1 MKKIGLK
8 TLLTAGFCLLPL
20 LAHAGA
26 GIDQF
31 RRFLA
36 ETRTLK
42 AEFAQTVIPAN
53 GRKTQQSVG
62 SVAISRPGK
71 LRWEIRKPFPQ
82 LLVGDGDKVWIHD
95 PELRQVTV
103 RKVGQAIGSSPAA
116 LLAGSNDLEKN
127 FSLAEGGQADGLDW
141 VEATPKSTDSGF
153 DKLRL
158 GFAGGE
164 LRAMQ
169 LNDNFGQTT
178 WVRFSQ
184 IERNPAI
191 PASQFKFTPPAGTDV
206 VGE

>member
-20 LAHAGA
+20 FAHAGS

-31 RRFLA
+31 RRFLK
-36 ETRTLK
+36 ETHTLK
-42 AEFAQTVIPAN
+42 AEFSQTVIPAN
-53 GRKTQQSVG
+53 GRKTQQSSG

-127 FSLAEGGQADGLDW
+127 FALAEAGEADGLEW

-158 GFAGGE
+158 GFANGD

-169 LNDNFGQTT
+169 LNDNFGQVTH
-178 WVRFSQ
+178 VRFSQ
-184 IERNPAI
+184 IERNPSL
-191 PASQFKFTPPAGTDV
+191 PASLFKFTPAAGTDV